1 VGALDRRYYHKGEK
15 MDKKSP
21 KSLPANASKALQA
34 GEMDSTSSPQVRN
47 SKEADESIVTSQVDE
62 DVPRVSEAELQEELK
77 DLESAGIIDAE
88 IADEAESMAEEE
100 QEAEAAEEQEVEKP
114 KHKAVAIQVR
124 KAPVHGKKYRNA
136 VKDIDLTTNY
146 PKAEAIEL
154 VKKTSTV
161 KFDASIE
168 VHIKLTIS
176 NQRGTIVLPAGT
188 GKEKIVKLVSA
199 SDVEEFVASVEAG
212 KLGFDV
218 VVATPDAMPKL
229 AKVAKLLG
237 PKGLMPNPKSGTVT
251 ADLEKAKAEFASG
264 RVEYKQDKGNVIHLA
279 IGKVSFENASILEN
293 LNVLLSALPAPKI
306 TSVVLSSTM
315 GPGVRVRI

>member
-1 VGALDRRYYHKGEK
+1 

>member
-1 VGALDRRYYHKGEK
+1 MA
-15 MDKKSP
+15 KKAESKNP
-21 KSLPANASKALQA
+21 KS
-34 GEMDSTSSPQVRN
+34 EIRN
-47 SKEADESIVTSQVDE
+47 SNNTEVRTGEISKQKADAQKEENAVVEEQVSE
-62 DVPRVSEAELQEELK
+62 DVPHVSEAELQEELK

-88 IADEAESMAEEE
+88 IADEAESLAEEE
-100 QEAEAAEEQEVEKP
+100 QEAEVAEELEEEKP
-114 KHKAVAIQVR
+114 KHKTAAIQVR

-146 PKAEAIEL
+146 PKEEAIDL

-161 KFDASIE
+161 KFDASVE

-176 NQRGTIVLPAGT
+176 NQRGTIVLPSGT

-199 SDVEEFVASVEAG
+199 ADVEDFVKDVEAG

-251 ADLEKAKAEFASG
+251 TDLEKAKAEFASG

-279 IGKVSFENASILEN
+279 IGKVSFETTSILDN
-293 LNVLLSALPAPKI
+293 LNVLLAALPAPKI

-315 GPGVRVRI
+315 GPGVRVRL